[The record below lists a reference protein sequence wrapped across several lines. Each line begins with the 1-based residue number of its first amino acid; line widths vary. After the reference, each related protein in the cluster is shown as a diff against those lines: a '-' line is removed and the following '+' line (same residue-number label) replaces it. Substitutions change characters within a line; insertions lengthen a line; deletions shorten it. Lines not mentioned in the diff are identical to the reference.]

1 MKSPKIEQ
9 EMQPSGQ
16 ESLETLS
23 ERMEA
28 LQGIV
33 DEFTSEVGPALQEYE
48 KTSQVIFTEENGYN
62 DSLQRKNFSALVAK
76 LASFESHVKA
86 MFDLFD
92 GKNGGSGLND
102 IFWSVKR
109 VQERLAAAPD
119 ARYTYEAQ
127 VQTYGGKENIP
138 AGNIDTFEYTQDA
151 VLSLKSEIKGIRT
164 ALEFMHPTKVLQ

>member
-109 VQERLAAAPD
+109 FRSDWQQRQMLA
-119 ARYTYEAQ
+119 
-127 VQTYGGKENIP
+127 I
-138 AGNIDTFEYTQDA
+138 
-151 VLSLKSEIKGIRT
+151 
-164 ALEFMHPTKVLQ
+164 HTKLRCKHMEEKKIFLLVI